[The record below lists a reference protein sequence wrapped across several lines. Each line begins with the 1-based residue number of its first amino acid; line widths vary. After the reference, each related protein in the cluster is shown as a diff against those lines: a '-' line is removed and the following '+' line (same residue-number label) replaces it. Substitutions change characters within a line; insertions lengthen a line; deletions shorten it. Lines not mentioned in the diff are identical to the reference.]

1 MKFSKWTSGHKSKL
15 ETIIENI
22 LDKSVSDI
30 IDYFE
35 FDNMKDKESDFCPLY
50 RTFTKCH
57 VTNKLNCFLC
67 GCPYF
72 KYSDREPIAIVENK
86 KIMSVCTIS
95 SKQAKSFEID
105 GIVQCDCSILPQYVK
120 TTIYKI

>member
-50 RTFTKCH
+50 RTFTKYN
-57 VTNKLNCFLC
+57 T
-67 GCPYF
+67 P
-72 KYSDREPIAIVENK
+72 K
-86 KIMSVCTIS
+86 K
-95 SKQAKSFEID
+95 Q
-105 GIVQCDCSILPQYVK
+105 
-120 TTIYKI
+120 TTFYKV